1 MTHWSVFPR
10 HGVRTSVKGMKLF
23 DRTLTQL
30 ERSLD
35 VRLVRHGA
43 LAGNVANADTPG
55 YRPKDVDFK
64 AAMGAM
70 GSVGGVVGGG
80 SEAAPLSPLAS
91 LGNAPS
97 LMQPAAPG
105 MPAPAVPGAAGSI
118 QAQEIAGTSPTQ
130 DGNSVDLDRTMA
142 ALSENAM
149 QYGAASRAAQRK
161 LAILRYAASD
171 GAA

>member
-1 MTHWSVFPR
+1 
-10 HGVRTSVKGMKLF
+10 MKLF

-30 ERSLD
+30 ERALD

-55 YRPKDVDFK
+55 YRPRDVDFK

-70 GSVGGVVGGG
+70 GSVGGVVGGT
-80 SEAAPLSPLAS
+80 SEAAPLSPMAA
-91 LGNAPS
+91 LGSAPS

-105 MPAPAVPGAAGSI
+105 TPAPAVPGAAGSI
-118 QAQEIAGTSPTQ
+118 QAQEISGTSPTQ
-130 DGNSVDLDRTMA
+130 DGNTVDLDRTMA